1 MKAKILMRYIE
12 RPSKKNMNGEEEN
25 ETIQMKVVPGLT
37 FPEALYRCSVSA
49 YNSFRATAEH
59 YAHKKQLP
67 RWVPFDDPKKFVAG
81 QHSFPWSTFFFG
93 LKKNTRGKRDRSF
106 WHTRNLLLPFDQLRR
121 DLVRE
126 HGWMLV
132 MDPSTG
138 RVALCLNDA
147 ELDQTFGKDNQY
159 WVEYEGKTHDPLF
172 QALHPNRQTTDVL
185 VVGERPEVAAHTFN
199 IVPYIVA

>member
-1 MKAKILMRYIE
+1 MKCEEEDYSYDSNEVSVCVGNGRMFAKI
-12 RPSKKNMNGEEEN
+12 
-25 ETIQMKVVPGLT
+25 VPGLA

-49 YNSFRATAEH
+49 YNSFRATVEH
-59 YAHKKQLP
+59 HAHRKRLP
-67 RWVPFDDPKKFVAG
+67 RWISFEDPKKFVAG

-93 LKKNTRGKRDRSF
+93 LKKSSRGGKRDRSF
-106 WHTRNLLLPFDQLRR
+106 WHARGLLLPFDQLRR

-126 HGWMLV
+126 YGWMLV
-132 MDPSTG
+132 MDPSNG
-138 RVALCLNDA
+138 RVALCLNDT
-147 ELDQTFGKDNQY
+147 ELDETFGKENQF
-159 WVEYEGKTHDPLF
+159 WVEYEGRTYDPVF